1 MSFSFSEEGMFFI
14 QNWGTIEKLLNSLQN
29 FRSEFSNYL
38 YSVEKMLKTKNWW
51 SEEELVFR
59 KRDQRQVYISKKG
72 WSDDDITYYIWIG
85 IEGFVPESVLGTPDS
100 AYCYLWVMTGSRAN
114 VILQELSTIF
124 KDKEEFSDYFTNKK
138 SNYILKKPLRK
149 YTEEEFQVFASADP
163 LQEIV
168 DFMEKVYLTIIDYK
182 IP

>member
-85 IEGFVPESVLGTPDS
+85 KKRKHFTISKQMD
-100 AYCYLWVMTGSRAN
+100 
-114 VILQELSTIF
+114 QE
-124 KDKEEFSDYFTNKK
+124 
-138 SNYILKKPLRK
+138 
-149 YTEEEFQVFASADP
+149 
-163 LQEIV
+163 
-168 DFMEKVYLTIIDYK
+168 K
-182 IP
+182 ISSSFN